1 MVRRK
6 LIKRNNNNNTKLI
19 RKTKQLIEE
28 NEILKADVSD
38 YQSLTS
44 ELVNSR
50 NKLIEH
56 VKELEESNKWLQREL
71 KEAWSEGETHLG
83 AMRIASELAEEKF
96 SAETEKLKDELNNER
111 EIRQDFVERLAKK
124 IVENDKMIESR
135 NEERRGREEE
145 IRKNLKKDEIIEK
158 LKAELYL
165 ANKLLPKQPS
175 KFKILKEKTK
185 TKFQNLIEKT
195 KQRSQELIANIEVRT
210 K

>member
-56 VKELEESNKWLQREL
+56 VKELEESNK
-71 KEAWSEGETHLG
+71 
-83 AMRIASELAEEKF
+83 
-96 SAETEKLKDELNNER
+96 
-111 EIRQDFVERLAKK
+111 
-124 IVENDKMIESR
+124 
-135 NEERRGREEE
+135 
-145 IRKNLKKDEIIEK
+145 
-158 LKAELYL
+158 
-165 ANKLLPKQPS
+165 
-175 KFKILKEKTK
+175 
-185 TKFQNLIEKT
+185 
-195 KQRSQELIANIEVRT
+195 
-210 K
+210 